1 MKRLALVTT
10 LSLAMLAGLAS
21 VAVAEDGTTNNCTP
35 IGSSGAD
42 FGQHVS
48 MHNDMMGNFGGAMN
62 PGMHQGYST
71 SR

>member
-21 VAVAEDGTTNNCTP
+21 VAVAEDGTTNNCAA
-35 IGSSGAD
+35 IGSGAD

-48 MHNDMMGNFGGAMN
+48 MHNDMMGNFSGGMN